1 LFDFAVNGLEAETV
15 AGEHLL
21 LVRKSLEPDT
31 TEEGRCSL
39 GSEENRNIAAQDI
52 PWLSTSSFS
61 TNSAKEVGGLL
72 DLSQVSLEWVLIAG
86 YIQFHNKLDIP
97 YQNPLERD
105 LGQV

>member
-21 LVRKSLEPDT
+21 LVRKLLKPDT

-39 GSEENRNIAAQDI
+39 GSEDRDIAAQDI

-61 TNSAKEVGGLL
+61 ANSAKEVGGL
-72 DLSQVSLEWVLIAG
+72 ST
-86 YIQFHNKLDIP
+86 
-97 YQNPLERD
+97 
-105 LGQV
+105 